1 MHYTFLD
8 LYRYLAALIVCVSHF
23 FFFATDSIHSEF
35 ISILGVELFFVLSG
49 FVLTPQLLNINS
61 NAKRNLKI
69 FLFRRWIRT
78 IPPYLIALLIA
89 SVVFGYG
96 NIFNLLKFLS
106 YTQNFISDNA
116 TPNFYSIAW
125 SLSIEEWFYLT
136 MPIFLFIGNK
146 IRLNKPEIN
155 LSQICYAI
163 ILILNFAR
171 IYFNNTD
178 IDWGQDIRRSVIF
191 RIDSIC
197 FGVIAFI
204 FKDKI
209 SKSILNFFIILG
221 LIILSYIIFDPNIL
235 KNYTLYQNI
244 FFILCGLTFS
254 SLIIKLTFYSIKN
267 VILENIIKLG
277 ANISYSMYLFHI
289 IIIPFAIKLSE
300 NVFYSFFIYICILKV
315 ISILFY
321 FYFEKPILKIRP
333 RYN

>member
-23 FFFATDSIHSEF
+23 FFFVTDSIHSEF

-235 KNYTLYQNI
+235 KNYKLYQNI